1 MKKVLFAT
9 TALAMSMTAG
19 VAVAEIALTGDARMG
34 MIYDG
39 NDAQFSNRARI
50 RFTATGETDGGLS
63 FGATF
68 RVDHER
74 YNSADQRASNGTRGE
89 VWVSGSYGKLSM
101 GDVVSASEAAI
112 GDLYSVGFTGGDFYA
127 NLNELHYLT
136 GDGNNLDQGGNI
148 LYEYSINGFGLFAS
162 ASDSDDNSWGAVYG
176 ANPVECGADGV
187 CGNSDDNVSKIAWSL
202 AANYEG
208 TMNEWTYKVG
218 LGYAKH
224 DEAKEVVLGGEL
236 GYGAFKAKAFYADY
250 KNRTDIDFRISDDTV
265 LDFDNLNYDYD
276 KSFGLSASYD
286 YNQFVFKGFWVRD
299 KGERHEAGRIAGVS
313 KTLDMDSYGIGVD
326 YDLGGGAVL
335 GAGIVNTDWADDTIA
350 DMGIRFTF

>member
-34 MIYDG
+34 LVYDG

-162 ASDSDDNSWGAVYG
+162 ASNWTTI
-176 ANPVECGADGV
+176 PGV
-187 CGNSDDNVSKIAWSL
+187 PSMARTRWNAAPMASAATRTTTFRKSPGRSL
-202 AANYEG
+202 P
-208 TMNEWTYKVG
+208 TT
-218 LGYAKH
+218 
-224 DEAKEVVLGGEL
+224 
-236 GYGAFKAKAFYADY
+236 KAP
-250 KNRTDIDFRISDDTV
+250 
-265 LDFDNLNYDYD
+265 
-276 KSFGLSASYD
+276 
-286 YNQFVFKGFWVRD
+286 
-299 KGERHEAGRIAGVS
+299 
-313 KTLDMDSYGIGVD
+313 
-326 YDLGGGAVL
+326 
-335 GAGIVNTDWADDTIA
+335 
-350 DMGIRFTF
+350 